1 MNKVS
6 SHDNKKSKNLGQ
18 PITGFASHIPVNQN
32 RVLDSDESIDSNKMS
47 SPSQSIRQ
55 SISDYE
61 EDSKGNLNK
70 SKSSFDPQEF
80 LFEKKQS
87 LDHFFI
93 TVYD

>member
-1 MNKVS
+1 MS
-6 SHDNKKSKNLGQ
+6 E
-18 PITGFASHIPVNQN
+18 
-32 RVLDSDESIDSNKMS
+32 DSDSNQ
-47 SPSQSIRQ
+47 PNSIRQ
-55 SISDYE
+55 SISEYE
-61 EDSKGNLNK
+61 NSNKNLNK